1 MRVGGYVYMM
11 TNKNKTVLYVGVTN
25 NLVRRVEEH
34 KSHFVKGSFT
44 DRYNCECC
52 VYFEEFSNIVAA
64 IQREKGIKKLSRK
77 NKERLINALNPEWK
91 ELVELSSAADATRE
105 TENYIGISSAAVA
118 ASK

>member
-34 KSHFVKGSFT
+34 KTHFVKGSFT
-44 DRYNCECC
+44 DRYNCEYCI
-52 VYFEEFSNIVAA
+52 YFEEFSNIIAA
-64 IQREKGIKKLSRK
+64 IQREKVIKKMSRQ
-77 NKERLINALNPEWK
+77 NKEKLINALNPEWK
-91 ELVELSSAADATRE
+91 EMIMFSSAAGTVRE
-105 TENYIGISSAAVA
+105 TEKHIGISSAASA

>member
-34 KSHFVKGSFT
+34 KTHFVKGSFT
-44 DRYNCECC
+44 DRYNCEYCI
-52 VYFEEFSNIVAA
+52 YFEEFSNIIAA
-64 IQREKGIKKLSRK
+64 IQREKVIKKMSRQ
-77 NKERLINALNPEWK
+77 NKEKLINALNPEWK
-91 ELVELSSAADATRE
+91 EMIVFFSAASAVRE
-105 TENYIGISSAAVA
+105 TEKHFGISSAAGA

>member
-11 TNKNKTVLYVGVTN
+11 TNKNKTVLYVGLTN

-44 DRYNCECC
+44 DRYNCEYC
-52 VYFEEFSNIVAA
+52 VYYEEFSNIVAA
-64 IQREKGIKKLSRK
+64 IQREKEIKRLSRK
-77 NKERLINALNPEWK
+77 NKEKLINALNLEWK
-91 ELVELSSAADATRE
+91 ELV
-105 TENYIGISSAAVA
+105 GISSAAGA